1 MREKNKR
8 NYLKENGIT
17 LIALVVTI
25 VVLLILAG
33 VSLNAIFSENG
44 IIKRAKDAQNKM
56 DEAQNSDLT
65 GLNNLNNWIENQ
77 TEATE
82 NVPDILE
89 RYILGEDKKGILAT
103 NIVDVSNA
111 PTSFT
116 FINNNIMPN
125 AETELEF
132 SFYEANEQ
140 EIEITLKYQDSYYI
154 ATADAKTW
162 MTKAITKT
170 KMLLIFDGE
179 IKVKNEAILEG
190 TVISLAKKYTVVYTE
205 DGEEKKANTITGW
218 LGAGITSR
226 ILIDENC
233 GIGFLNNRIYTLNL
247 QNKEIIIKQIYE
259 RGNVDNC
266 VEENGFTAFFQNGN
280 WSLCDS
286 PSTEYIV
293 PKTVAGKNINEVW
306 IDWIRGIPKFTEPI
320 AVGNVGD
327 SGWVE
332 KIIVTTPDVD
342 FIFELEKCNG
352 LLLKELDLSAC
363 GDNIEIP
370 TTFTEKYADV
380 KIYVSP
386 TVKAKYP
393 SNDNIIAK

>member
-1 MREKNKR
+1 MKTKNKR
-8 NYLKENGIT
+8 NYLKQNGIT

-33 VSLNAIFSENG
+33 VTINALFGDTG
-44 IIKRAKDAQNKM
+44 IIKRAQDAQNKM
-56 DEAQNSDLT
+56 DQAQDSDLT
-65 GLNNLNNWIENQ
+65 SLNNLNNWIENQ
-77 TEATE
+77 TRDTE
-82 NVPDILE
+82 KVPDILE

-132 SFYEANEQ
+132 SSYEANEQ

-247 QNKEIIIKQIYE
+247 QNKEIIINQIYE
-259 RGNVDNC
+259 IGNVGNC
-266 VEENGFTAFFQNGN
+266 VEENGFTAFFQNDN
-280 WSLCDS
+280 WNLCYS
-286 PSTEYIV
+286 PNTEYIV
-293 PKTVAGKNINEVW
+293 PKTVNGKSIDKIW
-306 IDWIRGIPKFTEPI
+306 IDFISGTPIFAEPI
-320 AVGNVGD
+320 TIGCTGD
-327 SGWVE
+327 VSSIE
-332 KIIVTTPDVD
+332 KIIVTTPDVS
-342 FIFELEKCNG
+342 FIFELEKFEC
-352 LLLKELDLSAC
+352 LSLKELDLSAC

>member
-1 MREKNKR
+1 MNLKTNNKR
-8 NYLKENGIT
+8 TQKGIT

-125 AETELEF
+125 AETELELI
-132 SFYEANEQ
+132 SYEANEQ
-140 EIEITLKYQDSYYI
+140 EIEITLKYQDNYYI

-162 MTKAITKT
+162 MTKTITKIF
-170 KMLLIFDGE
+170 LIFDGE
-179 IKVKNEAILEG
+179 IKVENDMTLEG
-190 TVISLAKKYTVVYTE
+190 IVIKLTKKYTVVYTE
-205 DGEEKKANTITGW
+205 DGEEKRTSTTTGW
-218 LGAGITSR
+218 TGIAIASR
-226 ILIDENC
+226 IQIDENC
-233 GIGFLNNRIYTLNL
+233 EIGFIENFLYTLNL
-247 QNKEIIIKQIYE
+247 PNKEIIIKQIYE
-259 RGNVDNC
+259 IGNVDNC
-266 VEENGFTAFFQNGN
+266 VEENGFTAFFQNDN
-280 WSLCDS
+280 WNLYSS
-286 PSTEYIV
+286 SSTEYIV
-293 PKTVAGKNINEVW
+293 PKTVDGKNISEVW
-306 IDWIRGIPKFTEPI
+306 MDTISGTPIFTEPI
-320 AVGNVGD
+320 TIGRTGD
-327 SGWVE
+327 VSYIE
-332 KIIVTTPDVD
+332 KIIVTTPDVN
-342 FIFELEKCNG
+342 FIFKLPEDTCLY
-352 LLLKELDLSAC
+352 LKELDLSAC

-380 KIYVSP
+380 KIYVSS

>member
-1 MREKNKR
+1 MKTKNKR
-8 NYLKENGIT
+8 NYLKQNGIT

-33 VSLNAIFSENG
+33 VTINALFGDTG
-44 IIKRAKDAQNKM
+44 IIKKAQDAQNKM
-56 DEAQNSDLT
+56 DQAQDSDLT
-65 GLNNLNNWIENQ
+65 SLNNLNNWIENQ

-82 NVPDILE
+82 NVPYILE

-132 SFYEANEQ
+132 ISYEANEQ
-140 EIEITLKYQDSYYI
+140 EIEITLKYQDNYYI

-162 MTKAITKT
+162 MTKTITKIF
-170 KMLLIFDGE
+170 LIFDGE
-179 IKVKNEAILEG
+179 IKVENDMTLEG
-190 TVISLAKKYTVVYTE
+190 IVIKLTKKYTVVYTE
-205 DGEEKKANTITGW
+205 DGEEKRTSTTTGW
-218 LGAGITSR
+218 TGIAIASR
-226 ILIDENC
+226 IQIDENC
-233 GIGFLNNRIYTLNL
+233 EIGFIENFLYTLNL
-247 QNKEIIIKQIYE
+247 PNKEIIIKQIYE
-259 RGNVDNC
+259 IGNVDNC
-266 VEENGFTAFFQNGN
+266 VEENGFTAFFQNDN
-280 WSLCDS
+280 WNLCYS
-286 PSTEYIV
+286 PNTEYIV
-293 PKTVAGKNINEVW
+293 PKTVNGKSIDKIW
-306 IDWIRGIPKFTEPI
+306 IDFISGTPIFAEPI
-320 AVGNVGD
+320 TIGCTGD
-327 SGWVE
+327 VSSIE
-332 KIIVTTPDVD
+332 KIIVTTPDVS
-342 FIFELEKCNG
+342 FIFELEKFEC
-352 LLLKELDLSAC
+352 LSLKELDLSAC

-380 KIYVSP
+380 KIYVSS